1 MKTIKLWIVPAV
13 LGWLAA
19 ASSGYAL
26 VLFGDPADYQTEFEQ
41 VQGSLGTVSSSGGSS
56 ETLRVFSQ
64 DTGGFLLEAGR
75 PIFQFDLSTLNQPLA
90 SAVLALELLSV
101 ETNTDYGIEV
111 WGAGGNFDGPL
122 MAGESGA
129 AGQYAAS
136 GYLQAAPGSFV
147 DQETAVGKV
156 LADITGYLNARYEEF
171 ATGGESWVYLRL
183 QPSQDFVAGSG
194 VNASFTFASADHLND
209 AFHPRIEITPVPEP
223 AHAVLLAGLA
233 AFFLVWR
240 RIKTAGAK

>member
-1 MKTIKLWIVPAV
+1 MKTINFWIVPAA

-26 VLFGDPADYQTEFEQ
+26 VLSGDPADYQTEFEQ

-90 SAVLALELLSV
+90 SAVLALELLSL
-101 ETNTDYGIEV
+101 ETNTDYAIEV
-111 WGAGGNFDGPL
+111 WGSGGNFEGPL
-122 MAGESGA
+122 IAGASGA

-136 GYLQAAPGSFV
+136 GYQQATLGSFL
-147 DQETAVGKV
+147 DQETPEGKV
-156 LADITGYLNARYEEF
+156 SADITGYLNARYQEF
-171 ATGGESWVYLRL
+171 AAGGESWVYLRL
-183 QPSQDFVAGSG
+183 QPSYDFIAGSG
-194 VNASFTFASADHLND
+194 VSASFAFASADHVNE
-209 AFHPRIEITPVPEP
+209 AFRPRLEITPIPEP

-233 AFFLVWR
+233 ALFLLWR
-240 RIKTAGAK
+240 QVKTARGK